1 LGVVVAFRP
10 LLAVLDVEAVLA
22 AVEAVLLELPEEP
35 QPAIKITAAQA
46 IGAARARLMGGRSFL
61 GNFIWLTFAYRGFRG
76 RTAEACAAVRKRRTS

>member
-10 LLAVLDVEAVLA
+10 LLAVLEVEAVLP
-22 AVEAVLLELPEEP
+22 ELLLELPEEP